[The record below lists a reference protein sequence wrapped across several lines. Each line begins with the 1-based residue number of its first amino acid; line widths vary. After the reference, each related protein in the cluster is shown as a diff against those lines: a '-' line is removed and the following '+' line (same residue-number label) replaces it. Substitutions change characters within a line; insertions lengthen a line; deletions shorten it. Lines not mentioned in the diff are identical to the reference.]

1 MNEKQEDEH
10 HGKIST
16 KDVEI
21 RNEMAVTIL
30 DTKDL
35 WFQSI
40 AENIAQGLKT
50 KNTVEIE
57 NSRAVIVFFVN
68 DIIIEEF
75 RSSKHFEQFDGGK
88 VDVLT
93 EKNDNKERD

>member
-35 WFQSI
+35 WF
-40 AENIAQGLKT
+40 
-50 KNTVEIE
+50 
-57 NSRAVIVFFVN
+57 
-68 DIIIEEF
+68 
-75 RSSKHFEQFDGGK
+75 
-88 VDVLT
+88 
-93 EKNDNKERD
+93 

>member
-1 MNEKQEDEH
+1 MNEKQEAEH
-10 HGKIST
+10 NGKIST

-50 KNTVEIE
+50 KNTAEIE

-75 RSSKHFEQFDGGK
+75 RSSKHFE
-88 VDVLT
+88 
-93 EKNDNKERD
+93 